1 MCSHAVQKGNAGG
14 SPPPYCALPAVAACR
29 KAAALDQ
36 DIRQAEATSAFGVG
50 RGFGARRPLS
60 IQDCHNSAAAL
71 QTLPDTTQQQLFK
84 TFLTGYKGEE
94 LGVQC

>member
-1 MCSHAVQKGNAGG
+1 MVQHKGGWG
-14 SPPPYCALPAVAACR
+14 CR
-29 KAAALDQ
+29 GNWTLEMM
-36 DIRQAEATSAFGVG
+36 R
-50 RGFGARRPLS
+50 ARS
-60 IQDCHNSAAAL
+60 QDCHNSAAAL